1 MKKGV
6 TLDVYRNIKK
16 KFGDHASWAIWSEP
30 QSGNWSSKEDVGDL
44 SVFDDT
50 QILKELNP
58 NIVFLSICRSREYE
72 VTINPPA
79 WLNFH
84 DGRSIGQD
92 YKLRYALHG
101 TPFWGS
107 YITNLVVTEICE
119 HGSHSTFDDAC
130 YQSLVNELRELP
142 AREPLIIV
150 ALGTA
155 VVKTFETGPMRPLSK
170 VFFSTLFINSY
181 LQDLPCNFL
190 QIGRAFA
197 IPASCADVSD

>member
-72 VTINPPA
+72 VTINSPA

-84 DGRSIGQD
+84 DSD
-92 YKLRYALHG
+92 
-101 TPFWGS
+101 FGS
-107 YITNLVVTEICE
+107 
-119 HGSHSTFDDAC
+119 S
-130 YQSLVNELRELP
+130 
-142 AREPLIIV
+142 
-150 ALGTA
+150 
-155 VVKTFETGPMRPLSK
+155 
-170 VFFSTLFINSY
+170 
-181 LQDLPCNFL
+181 
-190 QIGRAFA
+190 
-197 IPASCADVSD
+197 

>member
-1 MKKGV
+1 M
-6 TLDVYRNIKK
+6 T
-16 KFGDHASWAIWSEP
+16 EP
-30 QSGNWSSKEDVGDL
+30 FAVIQQFEDVGDL

-72 VTINPPA
+72 ATSNPPA

-84 DGRSIGQD
+84 DGRRIGQD

-119 HGSHSTFDDAC
+119 HGSRSTF
-130 YQSLVNELRELP
+130 N
-142 AREPLIIV
+142 
-150 ALGTA
+150 
-155 VVKTFETGPMRPLSK
+155 VVVTEF
-170 VFFSTLFINSY
+170 
-181 LQDLPCNFL
+181 
-190 QIGRAFA
+190 
-197 IPASCADVSD
+197 

>member
-1 MKKGV
+1 MDIGISEKAFI
-6 TLDVYRNIKK
+6 DIKK
-16 KFGDHASWAIWSEP
+16 KFGDHASWAVWSEP

-44 SVFDDT
+44 SVFNDK

-84 DGRSIGQD
+84 DGRRIGQD

-119 HGSHSTFDDAC
+119 HGSRSTFNDAC

-142 AREPLIIV
+142 AREPLVIV
-150 ALGTA
+150 ALGTS
-155 VVKTFETGPMRPLSK
+155 VYQFLTKQRIFSRIQQDLSGCRIFK
-170 VFFSTLFINSY
+170 MTHYSSFINPGKY
-181 LQDLPCNFL
+181 AEEAKQLANAVF
-190 QIGRAFA
+190 
-197 IPASCADVSD
+197 